1 MTSDQGLGANTRSV
15 MKILSPAKINLFLH
29 VCGKRPDGYHELFSL
44 MCCITL
50 FDELSLQIGR
60 GKAIEIHCSHPN
72 VPVDDTNLA
81 HRAACLFQSKLGST
95 QGVNIHLNKNIPVAA
110 GLGGGSSNAAS
121 ILRALNTYYDNP
133 FSMDELME
141 LGLALGA
148 DVPFFIFQK
157 PAVAS
162 GIGEKL
168 EAFEGALPYHILLLY
183 PGFNV
188 STAQTYQNLN
198 FGLTNDQKKPT
209 SNHLRLNRFNPA
221 HHLRND
227 LERVTAQKYPE
238 MGLAKERLLNLG
250 AIGALMSGSGP
261 TVFGLFDNA
270 KTAKSARQSL
280 AVAKDFQL
288 FLVDPILEA
297 DPMFIGA

>member
-1 MTSDQGLGANTRSV
+1 

-44 MCCITL
+44 MCRITL

-81 HRAACLFQSKLGST
+81 HRAVCLFQSKLGST

-121 ILRALNTYYDNP
+121 ILLALNTYYDSP
-133 FSMDELME
+133 FSMDELMK

-157 PAVAS
+157 PAIAS

-168 EAFEGALPYHILLLY
+168 DAFEGALPYHILLLY

-188 STAQTYQNLN
+188 STAETYQNLN

-209 SNHLRLNRFNPA
+209 SNHLKLNRFNPA
-221 HHLRND
+221 HHLTND

-238 MGLAKERLLNLG
+238 IGLAKEKLLNLG

-288 FLVDPILEA
+288 FLVDPIFEA
-297 DPMFIGA
+297 DPMIIGA

>member
-1 MTSDQGLGANTRSV
+1 

-72 VPVDDTNLA
+72 VPVDNTNLA

-121 ILRALNTYYDNP
+121 ILRALNTYYDSP

-157 PAVAS
+157 PAIAS

-209 SNHLRLNRFNPA
+209 SNHLKLNRFNPA
-221 HHLRND
+221 HHLTND

-238 MGLAKERLLNLG
+238 IGLAKEKLLNLG

-297 DPMFIGA
+297 DRMFVGA

>member
-1 MTSDQGLGANTRSV
+1 

-29 VCGKRPDGYHELFSL
+29 VCGKRPDGYHELVSL

-60 GKAIEIHCSHPN
+60 GKTIKIYCSHPN
-72 VPVDDTNLA
+72 VPADDTNLA
-81 HRAACLFQSKLGST
+81 HRAACLFQSKLDST

-121 ILRALNTYYDNP
+121 ILMALNTHYDSP

-157 PAVAS
+157 PAIAS

-209 SNHLRLNRFNPA
+209 SNHLKLNRFNPA
-221 HHLRND
+221 HHLTND

-238 MGLAKERLLNLG
+238 IGLAKEKLLNLG

-280 AVAKDFQL
+280 AVAKDFQV
-288 FLVDPILEA
+288 FIVDPILEA
-297 DPMFIGA
+297 DPMFSGA

>member
-1 MTSDQGLGANTRSV
+1 MV

-44 MCCITL
+44 MCRITL
-50 FDELSLQIGR
+50 FDELLLKIGSGR
-60 GKAIEIHCSHPN
+60 KIEIHCSHPD
-72 VPVDDTNLA
+72 VPDDDTNLA
-81 HRAACLFQSKLGST
+81 HRAACLFQSKRGSA
-95 QGVNIHLNKNIPVAA
+95 QGVRICLNKRIPVGA

-121 ILRALNTYYDNP
+121 ILLALNTYYGRP
-133 FSMDELME
+133 FSQEQLME
-141 LGLALGA
+141 LGLRLGA

-157 PAVAS
+157 PAIAT

-168 EAFEGALPYHILLLY
+168 EAFEGALPYHILLIY

-188 STAQTYQNLN
+188 STAETYQNLN

-209 SNHLRLNRFNPA
+209 SISLKQNRFDPA
-221 HHLRND
+221 VHLAND
-227 LERVTAQKYPE
+227 LERVTAIKYPE
-238 MGLAKERLLNLG
+238 IGLAKEKLVNLG

-270 KTAKSARQSL
+270 EKAKSAGQSL
-280 AVAKDFQL
+280 SQDKGLQL

-297 DPMFIGA
+297 DPKFSGAR

>member
-1 MTSDQGLGANTRSV
+1 
-15 MKILSPAKINLFLH
+15 
-29 VCGKRPDGYHELFSL
+29 
-44 MCCITL
+44 
-50 FDELSLQIGR
+50 
-60 GKAIEIHCSHPN
+60 
-72 VPVDDTNLA
+72 
-81 HRAACLFQSKLGST
+81 LFQSKLGST

-121 ILRALNTYYDNP
+121 ILRALNTYYDSP

-157 PAVAS
+157 PAIAS

-209 SNHLRLNRFNPA
+209 SNHLKLNRFNPA
-221 HHLRND
+221 HHLTND

-238 MGLAKERLLNLG
+238 IGLAKEKLLNLG

-297 DPMFIGA
+297 DPMFVGA

>member
-1 MTSDQGLGANTRSV
+1 

-29 VCGKRPDGYHELFSL
+29 VCGKRADGYHELFSL
-44 MCCITL
+44 MCCVTL

-60 GKAIEIHCSHPN
+60 GRTIEFHCSHPA
-72 VPVDDTNLA
+72 VPADNTNLA
-81 HRAACLFQSKLGST
+81 HRAAYLFQSKLGLT
-95 QGVNIHLNKNIPVAA
+95 RGVHIHLNKKIPVAA

-121 ILRALNTYYDNP
+121 ILMALNTYYDHP
-133 FSMDELME
+133 FSREQLME
-141 LGLALGA
+141 LGLTLGA

-157 PAVAS
+157 PAIAT

-168 EAFEGALPYHILLLY
+168 AAFEGALPYRILLLF

-188 STAQTYQNLN
+188 STAETFQNLN
-198 FGLTNDQKKPT
+198 FGLTNEQKKPT
-209 SNHLRLNRFNPA
+209 SNDLKRNRFKPA
-221 HHLRND
+221 CHLIND
-227 LERVTAQKYPE
+227 LERVTAQKHPE
-238 MGLAKERLLNLG
+238 ISLAKEKLLNLG

-270 KTAKSARQSL
+270 ETANAARQSL
-280 AVAKDFQL
+280 AAEKDFQL

-297 DPMFIGA
+297 EPIFIDA

>member
-1 MTSDQGLGANTRSV
+1 VTSDQGLGANTRSA

-60 GKAIEIHCSHPN
+60 GKAIEIQCSHPN

-81 HRAACLFQSKLGST
+81 HQAACLFQSKLGST

-121 ILRALNTYYDNP
+121 ILRALNTYYDSP

-209 SNHLRLNRFNPA
+209 SNHLKLNRFNPA
-221 HHLRND
+221 HQLSND
-227 LERVTAQKYPE
+227 LERVTAPKYPE
-238 MGLAKERLLNLG
+238 IGLAKEKLLNLG